1 MSEPVLYEVKQQVA
15 WITLNRPET
24 RNALS
29 VELTRAFDAAVRQ
42 ALADPQVRVLG
53 ITHIGPIYCAGVDLK
68 VSEGS
73 PEAGATERLPTTFHL
88 HYESLF
94 KQLWNS
100 PKPTVARLLGGAFG
114 AGVGMVAVCDIVVA
128 ADTAQFAISELR
140 FGRIPSRVPVLMM
153 HKGMFGLARSYMLT
167 GERFDAET
175 ALAMH
180 LVQHVV
186 PAPEIDHAVQRQI
199 ASLLQ
204 CAPEATAELKRGLLT
219 IPDLTLAEAMERGSE
234 IIARMFLSPSDEMKE
249 GKAAFR
255 AKRKPRWAIG

>member
-1 MSEPVLYEVKQQVA
+1 MSESVLYEVKQQAA

-29 VELTRAFDAAVRQ
+29 VELTRAFDAAVRG
-42 ALADPQVRVLG
+42 ALADPQVRVLV
-53 ITHIGPIYCAGVDLK
+53 ITHVGPVYCAGVDLK
-68 VSEGS
+68 VGEGS

-128 ADTAQFAISELR
+128 ADTAEFAISELR

-167 GERFDAET
+167 GERFNART
-175 ALAMH
+175 AQEMR
-180 LVQHVV
+180 LVQRVV
-186 PAPEIDHAVQRQI
+186 PAAEVDQAVQHYLGQ
-199 ASLLQ
+199 LLQ

-219 IPDLTLAEAMERGSE
+219 IPDLTLSDAMERGSQ
-234 IIARMFLSPSDEMKE
+234 IIARMFLTPSDEMKA

-255 AKRKPRWAIG
+255 AKRKPPWAVG